1 MVQCQ
6 KVLSQV
12 NIYMV
17 QCQKVLS
24 QVNIYMV
31 QSLKNEMSL
40 TVVIGACFGG
50 SFFIGNGFVR
60 IKDES

>member
-1 MVQCQ
+1 MVWFIFSSL
-6 KVLSQV
+6 VL
-12 NIYMV
+12 YMV
-17 QCQKVLS
+17 QCQKLLS
-24 QVNIYMV
+24 